1 MLQIEEIKSV
11 DFVCKLVGLID
22 IYNIIVKASL
32 FVQHV
37 NRYPWEYDDAIQHLQ
52 ECLNNYARLL
62 ERLDLNTT
70 QEMDSSEGKA
80 LFYFVEYTLMICQY
94 YF

>member
-1 MLQIEEIKSV
+1 MEEIKSV
-11 DFVCKLVGLID
+11 DFVCKLLGLVD
-22 IYNIIVKASL
+22 IYSIIVQASL

-37 NRYPWEYDDAIQHLQ
+37 NKYPWEYDDAVRHLQ

-70 QEMDSSEGKA
+70 QEMDSIEGKT
-80 LFYFVEYTLMICQY
+80 LFYYIECILSFY
-94 YF
+94 